1 MQCHGLRQTCP
12 LDEMYPDRATGSPG
26 DAAGRDGTVTTLFR
40 PWALLTKMRISCKS
54 SLARQATALNSL
66 AFCWAGVPFGFGL
79 TRSTAASAAN
89 SLPSGPGTTTP
100 WLGSDSQEGSRSPK
114 SMTKKE
120 DDEKKKHLAERDCK
134 GDGKVGDNLSQYS
147 TNRGQ
152 ATSIRHGQHRDFDSR
167 LQPQRNQ
174 PIMTTNLTIF
184 QRL

>member
-26 DAAGRDGTVTTLFR
+26 DAAGRDGADTTLARF
-40 PWALLTKMRISCKS
+40 WTLLTKMRISCKS
-54 SLARQATALNSL
+54 SLARQSTALNPL
-66 AFCWAGVPFGFGL
+66 AFCWVGVLFGFGL
-79 TRSTAASAAN
+79 SRSTAASAAN

-100 WLGSDSQEGSRSPK
+100 WLGSNSQDDSHSQK
-114 SMTKKE
+114 SMTQKE
-120 DDEKKKHLAERDCK
+120 DDEKKKHLADRDCK
-134 GDGKVGDNLSQYS
+134 GDGRVGDNLSQYN

-167 LQPQRNQ
+167 LQPQRTQ
-174 PIMTTNLTIF
+174 PIIKANLQNS